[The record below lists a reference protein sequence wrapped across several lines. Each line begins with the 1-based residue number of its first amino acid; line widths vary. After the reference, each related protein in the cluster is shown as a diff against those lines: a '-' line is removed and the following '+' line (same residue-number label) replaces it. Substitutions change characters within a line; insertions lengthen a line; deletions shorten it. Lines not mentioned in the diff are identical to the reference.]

1 MKTKK
6 ASITI
11 QKKTKSTQI
20 YKSFKH
26 PKHTSSSHLGAGNG
40 FPDTAAARAE
50 GASSGA
56 PDGGPPEGA
65 PVGAP
70 EAVDTPKFDTDTP
83 TNQKTEQ
90 NVKSKSALAV

>member
-1 MKTKK
+1 MKNSGHTVFE
-6 ASITI
+6 
-11 QKKTKSTQI
+11 I

-70 EAVDTPKFDTDTP
+70 EAVDTAPKFDTDTP

-90 NVKSKSALAV
+90 NVNSKRALAV